1 MQNDPEESS
10 NMYINSSSRRSTYQ
24 YRQNIPPPRPMTL
37 TPNTQRTSSTRQS
50 LLQSS
55 FPEEEEDNEQLDEER
70 LYSNI
75 YYSPLRISN
84 QPSSFF
90 NTTNIHNNNSF
101 IETDHVLHSHH
112 QNSHLSNHHYP
123 SSPSTVLH
131 DRLLDE
137 SRRLDKLQQ
146 DILFIKKQSS
156 LLANYGSLSKQQHEK
171 EEYGEGGIDI
181 TMKSPIGHIQPSKST
196 SSIMYH
202 TRNNINNNNDNNKR
216 HNTYGASHLHNTI
229 YNNNNNNNNNNNKR
243 KFNQEHTHSMTP
255 YSIQHVPPSTS
266 TPLSSYISSPS
277 ISTPHFKTKSQ
288 KKFSS
293 EEDDRHHNRE
303 KTTINDS
310 QQDKMNYLLSDISK
324 AKLKS
329 TKIISTPNGSR
340 IKNKFWSEIHEKER
354 DLPTQQQEDEE
365 ETNFWMDKKGPQS
378 RLTERL
384 HQTLDQEIDQANDK
398 SILLEQ
404 QQRQQHVKSNS
415 FQLIP
420 KPTFHFMEELQ
431 HTIQSKKIDGDNWTF
446 NGQNYIVD
454 ETKYK

>member
-1 MQNDPEESS
+1 MQNDCEGPNN
-10 NMYINSSSRRSTYQ
+10 NMYMDSSSKRSAYQ

-55 FPEEEEDNEQLDEER
+55 FPEEEETEENEQLEDR

-75 YYSPLRISN
+75 YYSPLRISD

-90 NTTNIHNNNSF
+90 NTTNTHNNNSS
-101 IETDHVLHSHH
+101 IEIDHVLDSHH
-112 QNSHLSNHHYP
+112 QRSHLSNHHYP

-156 LLANYGSLSKQQHEK
+156 LLANYGLLSKQQHE
-171 EEYGEGGIDI
+171 EEGYDVAGLDI
-181 TMKSPIGHIQPSKST
+181 TMKSPIGNIQPSKST
-196 SSIMYH
+196 SSVMYH
-202 TRNNINNNNDNNKR
+202 TRNNINNKR
-216 HNTYGASHLHNTI
+216 HTTN
-229 YNNNNNNNNNNNKR
+229 
-243 KFNQEHTHSMTP
+243 
-255 YSIQHVPPSTS
+255 
-266 TPLSSYISSPS
+266 
-277 ISTPHFKTKSQ
+277 
-288 KKFSS
+288 
-293 EEDDRHHNRE
+293 EDDRHHNQK
-303 KTTINDS
+303 KTTINDL
-310 QQDKMNYLLSDISK
+310 QQDKINHLLNDISK

-340 IKNKFWSEIHEKER
+340 IKNKFWSEIHEKEKG
-354 DLPTQQQEDEE
+354 LEAQQQEEDEE

-378 RLTERL
+378 RLTEKL

-404 QQRQQHVKSNS
+404 QQKQQHVKSNS

-446 NGQNYIVD
+446 NGQNYVVD
-454 ETKYK
+454 ETRYK